1 MEPGNRSAR
10 DWSRETAICLV
21 IFLAALFIVIAVSIP
36 GLVINDEWMT
46 VNQVHQLSAGHQV
59 SLNEGK
65 YGSYYG
71 GIPSRYFTRMNNVLR
86 YSLALP
92 LASMPAMLAIS
103 LFGDHFRLAVLFLW
117 ASIPLVT
124 TLLVSRAFPEYA
136 RVLSVRLPV
145 IGAVATFLLLV
156 LNGIWYSPF
165 IASTANA
172 PVEVAAVVFT
182 SHLFF
187 ALTIVMAYLIA
198 ARIFHNRWMAVAAAV
213 FCMAG
218 STYLLWGGTAKDH
231 SATAAVFSLV
241 LFFFVS
247 YFQSRRFRD
256 AACGFFFIG
265 LLAWFRP
272 EIGLAAAICLGIL
285 FAAEN
290 LLRIWQKK
298 DTMASGLAHM
308 GAVLFTALG
317 ALPFF
322 INNLI
327 VSGNPL
333 LPALVMERNVRYGIT
348 NVVVS
353 PVSPVAETGSQVVT
367 ADPVTLGSGF
377 FVTLQQYVFT
387 LPRGLPGDLAGILF
401 FPENGSLGFFLI
413 VPVLLLALVLLPFF
427 LLQKREK
434 NNLFREDMKIL
445 ILLSAAVFLVFLAYT
460 HNLHNIN
467 TGDGIWPDIR
477 YLSPAYLPA
486 TLLGLL
492 LLEKMDLI
500 HDPGILVR
508 NTVIPGFLLAVF
520 LAVPAIATVP
530 AGNISLHTLY
540 RFFGILVLAEILAI
554 AALVLVSG
562 KRGRPGSFLAE
573 YALPVPVLTVLAW
586 QLVLILLVFP
596 IAKFDGYSFWIPCM
610 DALHQAWGHLSAC
623 P

>member
-1 MEPGNRSAR
+1 M
-10 DWSRETAICLV
+10 AICLV

-59 SLNEGK
+59 SVNEGK

-103 LFGDHFRLAVLFLW
+103 LTGDHFRLAVLFLW
-117 ASIPLVT
+117 ASIPFVT
-124 TLLVSRAFPEYA
+124 TLLISRAFPEYA
-136 RVLSVRLPV
+136 RIRSVRLPV

-156 LNGIWYSPF
+156 LNGFWYYPF
-165 IASTANA
+165 IASGTSA

-187 ALTIVMAYLIA
+187 ALTIVMAYLTA
-198 ARIFHNRWMAVAAAV
+198 ARIFHNRWIAVAAAV

-241 LFFFVS
+241 LFFFVG

-256 AACGFFFIG
+256 AGCGFFFIG

-272 EIGLAAAICLGIL
+272 EIGLAAAICLGLL

-290 LLRIWQKK
+290 LHRIWQKK
-298 DTMASGLAHM
+298 ETVASGLAHM
-308 GAVLFTALG
+308 GAVLFTAIG

-322 INNLI
+322 INNLL

-333 LPALVMERNVRYGIT
+333 LPPLVMERNVRYGIT

-353 PVSPVAETGSQVVT
+353 PVSPVAGTGSQLVT
-367 ADPVTLGSGF
+367 ADPITLGNGF
-377 FVTLQQYVFT
+377 VVTLQQYLFT

-401 FPENGSLGFFLI
+401 FPENGSLSFFLI
-413 VPVLLLALVLLPFF
+413 APVLLLALVLLPFF
-427 LLQKREK
+427 LFRNRGK
-434 NNLFREDMKIL
+434 NNLFRADMKIL
-445 ILLSAAVFLVFLAYT
+445 ILLSAAVFLVFLAYA

-467 TGDGIWPDIR
+467 TGEGIWPDIR

-492 LLEKMDLI
+492 LLNKMDLI

-508 NTVIPGFLLAVF
+508 NTVIPGVLLAVF
-520 LAVPAIATVP
+520 LAVPVIATVP
-530 AGNISLHTLY
+530 AGNITLHLLY

-554 AALVLVSG
+554 AALVLISG
-562 KRGRPGSFLAE
+562 KRSRPGLFLAE
-573 YALPVPVLTVLAW
+573 YALPVPVLTVLAS

-610 DALHQAWGHLSAC
+610 DALHQAWSHLSAS

>member
-1 MEPGNRSAR
+1 MESGNLPRL
-10 DWSRETAICLV
+10 DKNREIAICIV

-46 VNQVHQLSAGHQV
+46 ANQLHQLSAGHQV

-71 GIPSRYFTRMNNVLR
+71 GMPSRYFTRMNNVLR

-92 LASMPAMLAIS
+92 LAAMPAMVAIS

-117 ASIPLVT
+117 ATIPVVAA
-124 TLLVSRAFPEYA
+124 LLFSRAFPEYA
-136 RVLSVRLPV
+136 RIRTARLTV

-156 LNGIWYSPF
+156 LNIIWYSPF
-165 IASTANA
+165 ITSTANA
-172 PVEVAAVVFT
+172 PVEVAAIVFT

-187 ALTIVMAYLIA
+187 ALTIVMAYLTA
-198 ARIFHNRWMAVAAAV
+198 ARIFHNRWMGIAAAV
-213 FCMAG
+213 FCLAG

-272 EIGLAAAICLGIL
+272 EIGLAAAICLGLL
-285 FAAEN
+285 FAGEN
-290 LLRIWQKK
+290 LHRIWQKK
-298 DTMASGLAHM
+298 DTVVSGFLHL
-308 GAVLFTALG
+308 GAVLFTAIG

-322 INNLI
+322 INNLL

-333 LPALVMERNVRYGIT
+333 LPPLVMERNIRYGIT

-377 FVTLQQYVFT
+377 LVTLQQYVFT
-387 LPRGLPGDLAGILF
+387 LPRGMPADLAGILF
-401 FPENGSLGFFLI
+401 FPENGSLGFFII
-413 VPVLLLALVLLPFF
+413 VPVLLLALILLPLFVLRNGGLKNF
-427 LLQKREK
+427 LPTDR
-434 NNLFREDMKIL
+434 MVL
-445 ILLSAAVFLVFLAYT
+445 ILLLITTFSVFFAYA
-460 HNLHNIN
+460 HNLHNVN
-467 TGDGIWPDIR
+467 VGDGIWPDIR

-486 TLLGLL
+486 TLLALL
-492 LLEKMDLI
+492 LLQKMDLLEN
-500 HDPGILVR
+500 PRTLVR
-508 NTVIPGFLLAVF
+508 NTVIPGILLATV
-520 LAVPAIATVP
+520 LTLVAILTVP
-530 AGNISLHTLY
+530 AGNITLHTLY
-540 RFFGILVLAEILAI
+540 RFFGILVLAEVLAI
-554 AALVLVSG
+554 AALVLINGLRNQQVRSVI
-562 KRGRPGSFLAE
+562 E
-573 YALPVPVLTVLAW
+573 YTLPLPVLTVLAW
-586 QLVLILLVFP
+586 QLVLILLIFP
-596 IAKFDGYSFWIPCM
+596 LAKFDGFTFWIPCV
-610 DALHQAWGHLSAC
+610 DAIYQGCIRISAS